1 MSDRPTPEDDQT
13 IIYAVND
20 NGYQVPCV
28 DLEFARQL
36 KRERD
41 EARREC
47 KFLWGERDEAVGK
60 EIESKSLISIYI
72 DEKNTLKKKCENLFA
87 ALEYIANCGLSARHM
102 EDIATAFVKTTKL

>member
-41 EARREC
+41 EARAAAKLAYSILASAIIYEIA
-47 KFLWGERDEAVGK
+47 ERQNK
-60 EIESKSLISIYI
+60 KSLQ
-72 DEKNTLKKKCENLFA
+72 
-87 ALEYIANCGLSARHM
+87 
-102 EDIATAFVKTTKL
+102 